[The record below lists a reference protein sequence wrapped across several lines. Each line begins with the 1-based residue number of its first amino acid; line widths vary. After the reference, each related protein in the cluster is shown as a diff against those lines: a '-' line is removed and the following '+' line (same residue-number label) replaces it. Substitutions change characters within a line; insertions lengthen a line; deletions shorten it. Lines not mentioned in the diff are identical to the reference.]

1 MKYDEELLQCTLMS
15 SRIRNFIP
23 YGIVV
28 TKEHVLVCN
37 SPYNEIH
44 IMDLELKSCY
54 VIRCANKRS
63 SRFLNQP
70 TDIAFDGLRFF
81 VTNRGSVAVFHIN
94 FNKRSYKVKEIAEM
108 SVGENN
114 DQYFYNLRGICT
126 HDGYLYI
133 AERYKNGRILRLQYE
148 KDPVRLRLVGE
159 IQIIGK
165 SPVVIAQHN
174 GDIYYSREDEHSNF
188 EICMINHDDFK
199 EVD

>member
-1 MKYDEELLQCTLMS
+1 MKYDGELLQCTLMS

-37 SPYNEIH
+37 SPHNEIH
-44 IMDLELKSCY
+44 IMDLELKSCN
-54 VIRCANKRS
+54 VITCANKRS

-70 TDIAFDGLRFF
+70 TDIAFDGSRFF
-81 VTNRGSVAVFHIN
+81 VTNRSSVAVFHIK
-94 FNKRSYKVKEIAEM
+94 FNKRSYNVKEIAEM

-114 DQYFYNLRGICT
+114 DQNFNNLRGICI
-126 HDGYLYI
+126 HDSYLYI

-148 KDPVRLRLVGE
+148 EDPVRLRLVGE
-159 IQIIGK
+159 IHISGK

-188 EICMINHDDFK
+188 EICMIAHGDFK
-199 EVD
+199 KVD